1 MLKPDTHVPTE
12 KFMNPLTTG
21 SIFASYSVCTT
32 EAWFT
37 TRWVKKFVDEAGSTF
52 FYNNIVWVFATS
64 RAITKA
70 DRPLNLTI
78 FHCRMSTIQPAWP
91 VCTTFECWHTRCWH
105 FFFLQL
111 PQKDTIPQRVGSHT
125 TLNRKVYCNL
135 SLYWLHSGF
144 YNHSKDRLQS
154 EMTIAKG
161 LKLLKSIF
169 QEFL

>member
-37 TRWVKKFVDEAGSTF
+37 TRWVKKFIDEAGSTF

-78 FHCRMSTIQPAWP
+78 FHCRMSTIQLAWP
-91 VCTTFECWHTRCWH
+91 VCTKSECWHTRCWL
-105 FFFLQL
+105 FFSCSSHRRMPSLRELVVTQL
-111 PQKDTIPQRVGSHT
+111 WTERCIVTYLSIGFTQVFIIIARIGCKVKWQLQKDW
-125 TLNRKVYCNL
+125 NY
-135 SLYWLHSGF
+135 
-144 YNHSKDRLQS
+144 
-154 EMTIAKG
+154 
-161 LKLLKSIF
+161 
-169 QEFL
+169 

>member
-1 MLKPDTHVPTE
+1 MLAHA
-12 KFMNPLTTG
+12 LL
-21 SIFASYSVCTT
+21 A
-32 EAWFT
+32 
-37 TRWVKKFVDEAGSTF
+37 
-52 FYNNIVWVFATS
+52 
-64 RAITKA
+64 
-70 DRPLNLTI
+70 
-78 FHCRMSTIQPAWP
+78 
-91 VCTTFECWHTRCWH
+91 

-111 PQKDTIPQRVGSHT
+111 PQKDAIPQRVGGHT

-169 QEFL
+169 QEFLLCHTILEACQKVVKLVLNKKIDDALIKGSSSTCVGYHYSKRLKQ